1 MQSISKNKEF
11 LNNLFKKHFDE
22 DFINKVSSAYD
33 EYLNAYKSKHGEI
46 HAWYSYNRS
55 NNVGWDYNA
64 VPRKPGNTG
73 KYPIQEMSEVSAYL
87 KGLLNTH
94 NLATLAFIMMNP
106 EKFKGLT
113 FCDFGAGMGVM
124 GAFISKLGY
133 ECYNY
138 DNFYHVSNMGDT
150 VGLHKFLFDRGVS
163 MKEVLSTP
171 PPKKIDVLM
180 VHGIY
185 AEDSDFFDSNDN
197 FKYLFLD
204 KRYDTWPSSIE
215 FLKKRAHALCH
226 KQNLLSHM
234 ALYCLCDEVDND

>member
-1 MQSISKNKEF
+1 MP
-11 LNNLFKKHFDE
+11 H
-22 DFINKVSSAYD
+22 
-33 EYLNAYKSKHGEI
+33 
-46 HAWYSYNRS
+46 
-55 NNVGWDYNA
+55 
-64 VPRKPGNTG
+64 KPGKTL

-94 NLATLAFIMMNP
+94 NLTTLAFIIMNP
-106 EKFKGLT
+106 DKFRGLT

-124 GAFISKLGY
+124 GAFLSKLGY

-150 VGLHKFLFDRGVS
+150 VGLHKFLLDRGVS
-163 MKEVLSTP
+163 MREVSQKP
-171 PPKKIDVLM
+171 VSEKIDVLM

-185 AEDSDFFDSNDN
+185 AEDSSFFDSNHN

-204 KRYDTWPSSIE
+204 KRYDTWPESTN
-215 FLKKRAHALCH
+215 FLNERASNLCH

-234 ALYCLCDEVDND
+234 ALYCLCDEVVDD